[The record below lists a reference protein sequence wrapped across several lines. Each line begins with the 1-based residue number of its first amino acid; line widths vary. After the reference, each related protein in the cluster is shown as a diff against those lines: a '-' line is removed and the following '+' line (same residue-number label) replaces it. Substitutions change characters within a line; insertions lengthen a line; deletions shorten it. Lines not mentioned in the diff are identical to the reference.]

1 MKRPKNEKSTGVTKT
16 FTPDK
21 YPFLKKSISIE
32 IFETTDEKDNILV
45 GYYEPLSLIITST
58 RLASFNYAFA
68 FEIEASIYSF
78 LWADDSTLHESA
90 LRVKRR
96 LRKDYVTDEVLQH
109 GYNFKYFTN
118 PVLPPMSAK
127 LQAYNEHA
135 AWLKTIDK
143 NNTAHD
149 ISQIINHMLKQRKK
163 NNDFNK

>member
-118 PVLPPMSAK
+118 PVLPLMSEP
-127 LQAYNEHA
+127 LQTYNEHA
-135 AWLKTIDK
+135 AWLKTLNK
-143 NNTAHD
+143 SAAAKHLLKL
-149 ISQIINHMLKQRKK
+149 LKQRKK
-163 NNDFNK
+163 KT